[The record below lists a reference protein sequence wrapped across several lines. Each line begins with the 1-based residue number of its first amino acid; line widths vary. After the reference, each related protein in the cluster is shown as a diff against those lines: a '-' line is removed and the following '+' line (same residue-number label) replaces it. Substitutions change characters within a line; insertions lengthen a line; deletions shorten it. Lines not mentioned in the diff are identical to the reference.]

1 MLLICEYMCVVH
13 YIGGQLDTGE
23 VWGSSDRWV
32 QGGGVTASKAT
43 VKKKVQ
49 AVVGVGGD
57 QCQG

>member
-1 MLLICEYMCVVH
+1 MVH

-43 VKKKVQ
+43 VKCRQSWVWVETN
-49 AVVGVGGD
+49 ARGD
-57 QCQG
+57 L